1 MIPVS
6 LSIGSV
12 GNQIPGYS
20 DSQIRRIAGPT
31 VSPMEESALR
41 SGQPGKVNKAECE
54 TCKQRK
60 YQDGSNENVS
70 FKSAQHISPTAA
82 GSRVRAHEQEHVS
95 NAYTKAAQDGGK
107 VLQASVAIHTA
118 VCPECGR
125 TYISG
130 GTTTTKISYKNEKN
144 PYQKDL
150 KQLHGLATEG
160 MNFDKQI

>member
-1 MIPVS
+1 MS
-6 LSIGSV
+6 LSVGSIE
-12 GNQIPGYS
+12 NQIPGYS
-20 DSQIRRIAGPT
+20 SAQIRRIAGPT

-41 SGQPGKVNKAECE
+41 SGRPGKVNKAECE
-54 TCKQRK
+54 TCKARK
-60 YQDGSNENVS
+60 YQDGSDENVS

-82 GSRVRAHEQEHVS
+82 GTRVRAHEQEHVS
-95 NAYTKAAQDGGK
+95 NAYTKAAQEGGK

-130 GTTTTKISYKNEKN
+130 GTTSTKISYKNENN
-144 PYQKDL
+144 PYQKGL

>member
-1 MIPVS
+1 MS
-6 LSIGSV
+6 LSVGSIE
-12 GNQIPGYS
+12 NQIPGYS
-20 DSQIRRIAGPT
+20 SAQIRPT

-41 SGQPGKVNKAECE
+41 SGRPGKVNKAECE
-54 TCKQRK
+54 TCKARK
-60 YQDGSNENVS
+60 YQDGSDENVS

-82 GSRVRAHEQEHVS
+82 GTRVRAHEQEHVS
-95 NAYTKAAQDGGK
+95 NAYTKAAQEGGK

-130 GTTTTKISYKNEKN
+130 GTTSTKISYKNENN
-144 PYQKDL
+144 PYQKGL

>member
-1 MIPVS
+1 
-6 LSIGSV
+6 
-12 GNQIPGYS
+12 
-20 DSQIRRIAGPT
+20 
-31 VSPMEESALR
+31 MEVSALK
-41 SGQPGKVNKAECE
+41 SDQPGKVNKAECE

-82 GSRVRAHEQEHVS
+82 GARVRAHEQEHVS
-95 NAYTKAAQDGGK
+95 NAYSKAAEDGGK

-130 GTTTTKISYKNEKN
+130 GTTTTKISYSNEDN
-144 PYQKDL
+144 PYQKGL
-150 KQLHGLATEG
+150 KKLHGLATEG

>member
-1 MIPVS
+1 
-6 LSIGSV
+6 
-12 GNQIPGYS
+12 
-20 DSQIRRIAGPT
+20 
-31 VSPMEESALR
+31 MEESALR

>member
-1 MIPVS
+1 MS
-6 LSIGSV
+6 LSVGSIE
-12 GNQIPGYS
+12 NQIPGYS
-20 DSQIRRIAGPT
+20 SAQIRRIAGPT

-41 SGQPGKVNKAECE
+41 SGQPGKVNKAECQ
-54 TCKQRK
+54 TCKSRK
-60 YQDGSNENVS
+60 YQDGSDENVS

-130 GTTTTKISYKNEKN
+130 GTTTTKIAYKGENN

-150 KQLHGLATEG
+150 KKLHGLATEG